1 MTREDIIHMAE
12 ECGIPEFENNESQA
26 DNILRFATLVA
37 EQDTALLRQ
46 ALDCLENHVMQRTY
60 AGGVVI
66 CNTAIALRERLAL
79 SDAALLAPK
88 PGQLKDRGQE

>member
-1 MTREDIIHMAE
+1 MSEALRLAE
-12 ECGIPEFENNESQA
+12 LI
-26 DNILRFATLVA
+26 DNDLKKAAHHEEAAAELRRLHAVNDS
-37 EQDTALLRQ
+37 DTALLRQ

-88 PGQLKDRGQE
+88 PGQLKDRGKK